1 MLNHLSY
8 KFVAA
13 IAVLLLALMIAGF
26 LLLNRQLVRNT
37 EYDILQSYSREV
49 RQIAANLDTYTNG
62 LEDTLL
68 SLLCDTRLQE
78 SINRPLADETL
89 ENQLAEIRTLREVVN
104 YVEGNR
110 QVDRVRLYLSN
121 EKMLTRER
129 VNFFSHTDALTTPE
143 YREME
148 GKKMSLHWM
157 GEHRVQTPYTDDE
170 YVTLGLRYRTNFLS
184 ESRNWALILLDIS
197 PRVFTEALEQAANSF
212 PGAQAVILDS
222 TGAVMVGAA
231 HPETLSA
238 FPPSGA
244 QNGFFDCSGKEYA
257 FICQPISAEN
267 WSMLVTL
274 PRESLRSSQQVLF
287 SAMLFVLGLLIIALL
302 ALICI
307 ILYSRSIRRYINA
320 LNESLQQSGNAET
333 TSIPSHLA
341 LFNLDRNI
349 AYLLETNRRLTASKL
364 EAQLRERDVT
374 LQALQAQINPHF
386 LYNTLDAI
394 NWMAIR
400 EQASDVSEAITT
412 LADYFRLSLSHG
424 RSIVT
429 LQEDAEITR
438 KYLALYKH
446 RYDYTYDV
454 EWILQPES
462 LSCLLPKLTLQPLVE
477 NALRHGI
484 FMRDQKE
491 GGKLTIRSFVEDG
504 HLTLIVQD
512 NGPGLKGGMD
522 EKKGF
527 GLENVRRRLDLYY
540 NNRYSLELKSLPEG
554 GVQVIVCI
562 A

>member
-78 SINRPLADETL
+78 SINRPMADETL

-222 TGAVMVGAA
+222 TGAVMVGAT

-267 WSMLVTL
+267 WSILVTL

-491 GGKLTIRSFVEDG
+491 GGKLTIRSSVEDG
-504 HLTLIVQD
+504 HLMLIVQD

>member
-78 SINRPLADETL
+78 SINRPMADETL

-267 WSMLVTL
+267 WSILVTL

-429 LQEDAEITR
+429 LQEDAEITC

-491 GGKLTIRSFVEDG
+491 GGKLTIRSSVEDG
-504 HLTLIVQD
+504 HLMLIVQD

>member
-110 QVDRVRLYLSN
+110 QVDRVRLYLSD

-222 TGAVMVGAA
+222 TGDVMVGAA

-267 WSMLVTL
+267 WSILVTL

-491 GGKLTIRSFVEDG
+491 GGKLTIRSSVEDG
-504 HLTLIVQD
+504 HLMLIVQD

>member
-8 KFVAA
+8 KFVAT

-78 SINRPLADETL
+78 SINRPMADETL

-110 QVDRVRLYLSN
+110 QVDRVRLYLSD

-267 WSMLVTL
+267 WSILVTL

-287 SAMLFVLGLLIIALL
+287 SAMLFVLSLLIIALL

-491 GGKLTIRSFVEDG
+491 GGKLTIRSSVEDG

>member
-78 SINRPLADETL
+78 SINRPMADETL

-110 QVDRVRLYLSN
+110 QVDRVRLYLSD

-222 TGAVMVGAA
+222 TGAVMVGAT

-267 WSMLVTL
+267 WSILVTL

-491 GGKLTIRSFVEDG
+491 GGKLTIRSSVEDG
-504 HLTLIVQD
+504 HLMLIVQD

>member
-1 MLNHLSY
+1 MPNHLSY

-78 SINRPLADETL
+78 SINRPMANETL

-110 QVDRVRLYLSN
+110 QVDRVRLYLSD

-222 TGAVMVGAA
+222 TGDVMVGAA

-267 WSMLVTL
+267 WSILVTL

-491 GGKLTIRSFVEDG
+491 GGKLTIRSSVEDG
-504 HLTLIVQD
+504 HLMLIVQD

>member
-110 QVDRVRLYLSN
+110 QVDRVRLYLSD

-222 TGAVMVGAA
+222 TGVVMVGAA

-267 WSMLVTL
+267 WSILVTL

-491 GGKLTIRSFVEDG
+491 GGKLTIRSSVEDG
-504 HLTLIVQD
+504 HLPLIVQD

>member
-8 KFVAA
+8 KFVAT

-78 SINRPLADETL
+78 SINRPMADETL

-110 QVDRVRLYLSN
+110 QVDRVRLYLSD

-267 WSMLVTL
+267 WSILVTL

>member
-78 SINRPLADETL
+78 SINRPMADETL

-110 QVDRVRLYLSN
+110 QVDRVRLYLSD

-222 TGAVMVGAA
+222 TGDVMVGAA

-267 WSMLVTL
+267 WSILVTL

-491 GGKLTIRSFVEDG
+491 GGKLTIRSSVEDG
-504 HLTLIVQD
+504 HLMLIVQD

>member
-78 SINRPLADETL
+78 SINRPMADETL

-110 QVDRVRLYLSN
+110 QVDRVRLYLSD

-157 GEHRVQTPYTDDE
+157 GEHRVQTPYMDDE

-267 WSMLVTL
+267 WSILVTL

-491 GGKLTIRSFVEDG
+491 GGKLTIRSSVEDG
-504 HLTLIVQD
+504 HLMLIVQD

>member
-78 SINRPLADETL
+78 SINRPMADETL

-110 QVDRVRLYLSN
+110 QVDRVRLYLSD

-157 GEHRVQTPYTDDE
+157 GEHRVHTPYTDDE

-267 WSMLVTL
+267 WSILVTL

-491 GGKLTIRSFVEDG
+491 GGKLTIRSSVEDG
-504 HLTLIVQD
+504 HLMLIVQD

>member
-78 SINRPLADETL
+78 SINRPMADETL

-110 QVDRVRLYLSN
+110 QVDRVRLYLSD

-157 GEHRVQTPYTDDE
+157 GEHRVQTPYMDDE

-222 TGAVMVGAA
+222 TGDVMVGAA

-267 WSMLVTL
+267 WSILVTL

-484 FMRDQKE
+484 FMRDQKD
-491 GGKLTIRSFVEDG
+491 GGKLTIRSSVEDG
-504 HLTLIVQD
+504 HLMLIVQD

>member
-78 SINRPLADETL
+78 SINRPMADETL

-110 QVDRVRLYLSN
+110 QVDRVRLYLSD

-222 TGAVMVGAA
+222 TGAVMVGAT

-267 WSMLVTL
+267 WSILVTL

-491 GGKLTIRSFVEDG
+491 GGKLTIRSSVEDG

>member
-78 SINRPLADETL
+78 SINRPMADETL

-110 QVDRVRLYLSN
+110 QVDRVRLYLSD

-222 TGAVMVGAA
+222 TGAVMVGAT

-267 WSMLVTL
+267 WSILVTL

-429 LQEDAEITR
+429 LQEDAEITC

-491 GGKLTIRSFVEDG
+491 GGKLTIRSSVEDG

>member
-1 MLNHLSY
+1 MLNHLGY
-8 KFVAA
+8 KSLGA
-13 IAVLLLALMIAGF
+13 IAIALLALITVGF
-26 LLLNRQLVRNT
+26 LLLNRQLVRST
-37 EYDILQSYSREV
+37 EYDILQAYSREV
-49 RQIAANLDTYTNG
+49 RQIAANLNTYTNG

-78 SINRPLADETL
+78 SINRPLMDETL
-89 ENQLAEIRTLREVVN
+89 ENQLAEIRTLREVVS

-110 QVDRVRLYLSN
+110 QVDRVRLYLSD
-121 EKMLTRER
+121 EKMLAREC
-129 VNFFSHTDALTTPE
+129 VNFFSHTDALSTPE
-143 YREME
+143 YQAMD
-148 GKKMSLHWM
+148 GKRMFLHWM

-197 PRVFTEALEQAANSF
+197 PKVFTQALEQAASSF
-212 PGAQAVILDS
+212 PGAQAVILNS
-222 TGAVMVGAA
+222 TGAVMVGTDQ
-231 HPETLSA
+231 PETLSA
-238 FPPSGA
+238 FPMNGT
-244 QNGFFDCSGKEYA
+244 QEGFFDCGGKEYA
-257 FICQPISAEN
+257 YICQPISAEN
-267 WSMLVTL
+267 WSMFVTL

-287 SAMLFVLGLLIIALL
+287 SVILFVLGLLIIALL

-333 TSIPSHLA
+333 TSIPSHRA

-349 AYLLETNRRLTASKL
+349 AYLLETNRRLTANKL

-400 EQASDVSEAITT
+400 EQAGDVSEAITT

-446 RYDYTYDV
+446 RYDYTYAV
-454 EWILQPES
+454 EWLLPPES

-540 NNRYSLELKSLPEG
+540 NNRYSLELNSLPEG